1 MLKLDISK
9 AISQL
14 KWMPTLNFEDT
25 VKYITDM
32 TKTLRILHKTG
43 NVIAFGDFN
52 ETSVEIPWMTE
63 LKLDGMD
70 LSKQILHS
78 QHPVERTL
86 VWNGTT
92 IRRGRWKY
100 MASQKG
106 LPADSLFD
114 LTAEAT
120 ETTNLIEQYPSMA
133 QAFRHELDLWRSD
146 MEKTET
152 PQPTGP
158 K

>member
-1 MLKLDISK
+1 
-9 AISQL
+9 
-14 KWMPTLNFEDT
+14 
-25 VKYITDM
+25 
-32 TKTLRILHKTG
+32 
-43 NVIAFGDFN
+43 
-52 ETSVEIPWMTE
+52 
-63 LKLDGMD
+63 
-70 LSKQILHS
+70 
-78 QHPVERTL
+78 
-86 VWNGTT
+86 
-92 IRRGRWKY
+92 

-114 LTAEAT
+114 LTAEAA
-120 ETTNLIEQYPSMA
+120 ETTNLIEQFPSMA